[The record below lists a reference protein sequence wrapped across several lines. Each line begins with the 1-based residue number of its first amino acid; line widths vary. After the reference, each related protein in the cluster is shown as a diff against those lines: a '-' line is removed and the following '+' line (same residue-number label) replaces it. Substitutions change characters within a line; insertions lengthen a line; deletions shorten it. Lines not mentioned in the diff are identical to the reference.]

1 MCGQRRAM
9 KCYITSA
16 CRQTLLDPQASPS
29 RRRPVRGGGSNELT
43 NTPPGN
49 EQCIKEGCAAA
60 AGGYEW
66 G

>member
-29 RRRPVRGGGSNELT
+29 RRRPVRGGGSDELT

-60 AGGYEW
+60 AGGCEW